1 MLRHLALLVIVA
13 GLVACVSD
21 PEQDDGWCRQM
32 QVSSIAE
39 QSPVQDQAAQARR
52 HNAQDSSRPGACLA
66 P

>member
-1 MLRHLALLVIVA
+1 MLRHIVLLVIVA
-13 GLVACVSD
+13 GLAACVSD

-52 HNAQDSSRPGACLA
+52 HNAQDSSRPGACLL